1 MISRDGGASMSSQ
14 MTVTF
19 PGGKRVDASYNGFT
33 IATDQAVDAGGGG
46 SAPEP
51 FDFFLSSIVTCA
63 GIYVLGFCQKR
74 GIPYEGI
81 QIVQSWERDEK
92 SRRITTIRIVIEV
105 PPDFPEKYHKAII
118 RAANQCSVK
127 KTIENPPQFDVR
139 TVISS

>member
-1 MISRDGGASMSSQ
+1 

-19 PGGKRVDASYNGFT
+19 PDGKRVDASYNGFT
-33 IATDQAVDAGGGG
+33 IATDQAVDSGGDG

-51 FDFFLSSIVTCA
+51 FDHFLASIATCT

-81 QIVQSWERDEK
+81 RLVQSWERDEK
-92 SRRITTIRIVIEV
+92 SRRLTTIRITIEV
-105 PPDFPEKYHKAII
+105 PPGFPEKYHKGII